1 MSVWLRDEPW
11 PRIPAAAVVLV
22 PVGSVEQHG
31 PHLPFDTDTRIATA
45 VTEGVARQLG
55 DDGIHVVVAPPLT
68 YGASGEHQ
76 GFAGTVSIGTDVLRL
91 VLVELVRSARTWARR
106 VVFVNGHG
114 GNVPALAS
122 AVPQMIAE
130 GHDVGWTSCVVAGAD
145 AHAGF
150 TETSV
155 LLHLDPS
162 CVDADSAEAGNTGA
176 LRELLPTLM
185 EAGVAHVSPN
195 GVLGDP
201 TGASSDDGKRVLA
214 EMVSRVAA
222 LVVSGMPD
230 PRGLLR

>member
-1 MSVWLRDEPW
+1 MSIRLRDQAW
-11 PRIPAAAVVLV
+11 PRIPAGAVVLV

-31 PHLPFDTDTRIATA
+31 PHLPFDTDTRIASA
-45 VTEGVARQLG
+45 VTEAVAQQLG
-55 DDGIHVVVAPPLT
+55 ESGVDVVVAPPMT

-76 GFAGTVSIGTDVLRL
+76 GFAGTISIGTDVLRL
-91 VLVELVRSARTWARR
+91 VVVELVRSARTWARR

-114 GNVPALAS
+114 GNVSALSS
-122 AVPQMIAE
+122 AVTQLLAE
-130 GHDVGWTSCVVAGAD
+130 GHDVGWTSCVAEGAD

-162 CVDADSAEAGNTGA
+162 CVDVDRAEAGNTRA

-185 EAGVAHVSPN
+185 EGGVARVSPN

-201 TGASSDDGKRVLA
+201 TGASSDDGERILA
-214 EMVSRVAA
+214 EMVGAVAA
-222 LVVSGMPD
+222 RILD
-230 PRGLLR
+230 WALDDRGLLR